1 RPERRRAPRR
11 SAART
16 LGPRNRAEVRRPV
29 SCSLPGTMVS
39 AKRVR
44 ATLRK
49 LVEPVDDLRWRRPT
63 STDTRAF
70 VERTPQQLRNVRHI
84 GGRALTTLDF
94 DRLHAALDQCRQD
107 IERVETRR
115 LLDRMIRVAFD
126 FEATLA
132 ERRIPR
138 RLAGRIAVYEHAAEA
153 GLQAFRRFEPS
164 DRVGGRAYP
173 VRVRRLPGHVR
184 GERATSF

>member
-1 RPERRRAPRR
+1 
-11 SAART
+11 
-16 LGPRNRAEVRRPV
+16 
-29 SCSLPGTMVS
+29 
-39 AKRVR
+39 
-44 ATLRK
+44 
-49 LVEPVDDLRWRRPT
+49 
-63 STDTRAF
+63 
-70 VERTPQQLRNVRHI
+70 HI

-138 RLAGRIAVYEHAAEA
+138 RLAGRIAVYEHAVEA

-184 GERATSF
+184 GERATSFDHDAQAAEPEYFDLHGSSFDQSGHLRARENTREHGALDAELSPVEFDGSPVRCRALHAQ